1 MSKPDKTVHMK
12 RLDALRCRELQVYY
26 DAGGHNYWNGAP
38 KPKGIYFASHC
49 FEEAEGS
56 GTRRWTSGPAASAGL
71 VYKPKRGKGDG
82 YLLVVP
88 LERYSAK
95 QLRLVRERVEQNAET
110 IHGFLERGDR
120 LVALAALLRGTM
132 EIHAVA

>member
-56 GTRRWTSGPAASAGL
+56 GTRRWTSGQ
-71 VYKPKRGKGDG
+71 KGDG

>member
-56 GTRRWTSGPAASAGL
+56 GTRRWKSGQ
-71 VYKPKRGKGDG
+71 KGDG

-95 QLRLVRERVEQNAET
+95 QLRLVRARVEQNAET

>member
-12 RLDALRCRELQVYY
+12 RLDDKRCRELQVYY
-26 DAGGHNYWNGAP
+26 DAGGQNVWNGRP

-49 FEEAEGS
+49 FEQAEGS
-56 GTRRWTSGPAASAGL
+56 TTRRWQSGPAASAGL

-82 YLLVVP
+82 YILVVP

-95 QLRLVRERVEQNAET
+95 QLRLVRGRVEANAAM
-110 IHGFLERGDR
+110 IHGILDRGDR
-120 LVALAALLRGTM
+120 LDALVAILRGTM
-132 EIHAVA
+132 EIIAVA

>member
-1 MSKPDKTVHMK
+1 MPKPDKTVHMK

-26 DAGGHNYWNGAP
+26 DAGGHNYWNGTP

-56 GTRRWTSGPAASAGL
+56 GTRRWTSGQ
-71 VYKPKRGKGDG
+71 KGDG

-110 IHGFLERGDR
+110 IHGLLERGDR
-120 LVALAALLRGTM
+120 LVALVALLRGTM
-132 EIHAVA
+132 EIHAIA

>member
-26 DAGGHNYWNGAP
+26 DAGGHNYWNGTP

-56 GTRRWTSGPAASAGL
+56 GTRRWTSGQ
-71 VYKPKRGKGDG
+71 KGDG

-120 LVALAALLRGTM
+120 LVALVALLRGTM
-132 EIHAVA
+132 EIHAIA

>member
-26 DAGGHNYWNGAP
+26 DAGGYNHWNGTP
-38 KPKGIYFASHC
+38 KPKGIYFASNA
-49 FEEAEGS
+49 FEEVEGS
-56 GTRRWTSGPAASAGL
+56 GTRRWTSGQ
-71 VYKPKRGKGDG
+71 KGDG

-110 IHGFLERGDR
+110 IHGLLERGDR
-120 LVALAALLRGTM
+120 LVALVAILHGTM
-132 EIHAVA
+132 EIIAA